1 MMYRLPMLMQ
11 LKSVLSAYIV
21 LIVGLLTPIFLF
33 QVCLKFLIFGLGVIE
48 PDCTGPFPRTQGPRL
63 TPPMGP
69 SIGGHL
75 LHSDQSHI
83 LPAVFFLQSSSTS
96 TRYLQCCA
104 IKSPAGCRSRNSW
117 NLRGFV
123 VFCSDNFYRTIY
135 FTLRWNKI
143 EYNGR
148 PTLNGI

>member
-69 SIGGHL
+69 SIG
-75 LHSDQSHI
+75 
-83 LPAVFFLQSSSTS
+83 
-96 TRYLQCCA
+96 
-104 IKSPAGCRSRNSW
+104 
-117 NLRGFV
+117 
-123 VFCSDNFYRTIY
+123 
-135 FTLRWNKI
+135 
-143 EYNGR
+143 
-148 PTLNGI
+148 